1 MLLGE
6 VLNKIQKKSY
16 FKLFIGVETGYNIDF
31 YTIRVRNYHT
41 IKDLDVGDQVLFS
54 GHYITKR
61 NIRQFKLDF
70 IRKQTFIQCVVCHIP
85 LTSNACFIKHDKEA
99 QKICGEWRVVH
110 KIQRDGCIKVF
121 FEKKN
126 FVFAAVA
133 TSKCWFYPLFKKLKD
148 NVEVVIRGWRYK
160 QKTCIKTIYMKKTCE
175 MMDTHYENVYM
186 NKTFEKDENVYEIMK
201 NPNANIQPLQ

>member
-121 FEKKN
+121 FEKKKL
-126 FVFAAVA
+126 FLLLLPHQSAGFIPY
-133 TSKCWFYPLFKKLKD
+133 SKNLKTMWRLLSGGGGINKKP
-148 NVEVVIRGWRYK
+148 V
-160 QKTCIKTIYMKKTCE
+160 
-175 MMDTHYENVYM
+175 
-186 NKTFEKDENVYEIMK
+186 
-201 NPNANIQPLQ
+201 